1 MTSGRSQSLD
11 RRKGHSMKE
20 IFYLDDRLG
29 LALTLLCPPA
39 GFIVSLIN
47 LRNDTVNWRR
57 YTFCIAWAMGAF
69 AYCYQPLLKSSSD
82 LIRYFAYCEKLGNL
96 PLAQIWGNGIHGED
110 NLYIFELLCW
120 VVGKIGDVHLL
131 PAISVFLVYYIGMYV
146 TCVLG
151 EQERCSKKSV
161 VRYVFFILMAVSFY
175 SITNNVRNILAFA
188 LSGYAIFRD
197 CYEKKHDLV
206 TSAMYVIPWLIHP
219 SAILILI
226 VRALMGMIGKMKVVS
241 TVAVLV
247 VPFLLETLDRVLS
260 GVYSGNI
267 IVRTFVKMIRM
278 ANSYFHDDTSAWA
291 NAVKN
296 SGAQTLLRIF
306 NISIVVIMLYDLY
319 LQHGIPVDMMR
330 QDRRGR
336 NVSMENFVF
345 FTILLTLSC
354 LPMTQPQ
361 YWRFA
366 SLAILFGG
374 SIYLGMEKTK
384 DPYIISK
391 RDYLLIPAAGVWV
404 VAFRELLLYANVG
417 VMFLRTLICNPF
429 VLLTLRALGGSI
441 EIIQ

>member
-1 MTSGRSQSLD
+1 
-11 RRKGHSMKE
+11 
-20 IFYLDDRLG
+20 
-29 LALTLLCPPA
+29 
-39 GFIVSLIN
+39 
-47 LRNDTVNWRR
+47 
-57 YTFCIAWAMGAF
+57 
-69 AYCYQPLLKSSSD
+69 
-82 LIRYFAYCEKLGNL
+82 
-96 PLAQIWGNGIHGED
+96 
-110 NLYIFELLCW
+110 
-120 VVGKIGDVHLL
+120 
-131 PAISVFLVYYIGMYV
+131 
-146 TCVLG
+146 
-151 EQERCSKKSV
+151 
-161 VRYVFFILMAVSFY
+161 
-175 SITNNVRNILAFA
+175 
-188 LSGYAIFRD
+188 
-197 CYEKKHDLV
+197 
-206 TSAMYVIPWLIHP
+206 
-219 SAILILI
+219 
-226 VRALMGMIGKMKVVS
+226 
-241 TVAVLV
+241 
-247 VPFLLETLDRVLS
+247 
-260 GVYSGNI
+260 
-267 IVRTFVKMIRM
+267 
-278 ANSYFHDDTSAWA
+278 
-291 NAVKN
+291 
-296 SGAQTLLRIF
+296 
-306 NISIVVIMLYDLY
+306 MLYDLY